1 MISIF
6 CNTVLRK
13 VAALRLIVDM
23 IPDDTLMTNEV
34 DAGVFVRFHVH
45 AGEVYLRS

>member
-34 DAGVFVRFHVH
+34 DAGVFVR
-45 AGEVYLRS
+45 EVSYLRS